1 MAETLEAEVRI
12 DGKRLLNI
20 ARRMRMLALQAT
32 SDRTREVI
40 EQMAREYES
49 QAYESSDEISDL
61 YDSGSSNIW

>member
-1 MAETLEAEVRI
+1 MEETLDADIRI
-12 DGKRLLNI
+12 DGKRLLSI

-49 QAYESSDEISDL
+49 LAYESSDDISDW
-61 YDSGSSNIW
+61 YGSSNIW